1 MPPLRQEDT
10 VDMTNNITS
19 RDIRSEAPS
28 PRAFEAP
35 NEPLRI
41 SPRLHGSILTS
52 GSPTTRLRPVGPKMV
67 VAEIKDFQGGEALES
82 GRQSLAAKFLFPSEV
97 PYTWMG
103 RRGDN
108 ARCSRILCTRLAWRS
123 WQDRTVLCTTQCR
136 EPDSAEKVPPS
147 PA

>member
-1 MPPLRQEDT
+1 M
-10 VDMTNNITS
+10 DMTNNITS

-82 GRQSLAAKFLFPSEV
+82 GRQSLAAKFFVPERSALHLDGPSWRQCAMLKKFSA
-97 PYTWMG
+97 PAWP
-103 RRGDN
+103 GDLDKTELYSVQHN
-108 ARCSRILCTRLAWRS
+108 ADN
-123 WQDRTVLCTTQCR
+123 QTQLR
-136 EPDSAEKVPPS
+136 NVHLPRPEHPLNGYY
-147 PA
+147 